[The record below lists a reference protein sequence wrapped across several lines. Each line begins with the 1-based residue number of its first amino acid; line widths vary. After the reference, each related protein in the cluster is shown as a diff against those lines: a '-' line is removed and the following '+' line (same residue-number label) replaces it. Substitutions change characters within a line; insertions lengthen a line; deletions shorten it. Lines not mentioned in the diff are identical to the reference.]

1 MNARRWTVLFCALL
15 AALMLVHPAAALSGA
30 KEGLSLWLN
39 SVLPALLPFFVLS
52 SLLSRTGVLTRAGRR
67 LAPLMRFAAL
77 PGEAGAAALLGAVSG
92 YPVGAR
98 LSGELYAQNVLNLEQ
113 MEYLCGICN
122 LASPSFLAGTV
133 AASLLGAPGA
143 GVLLILCHLL
153 GAALTALL
161 FSPLCRR
168 AAKGHAEPWTAPQKA
183 NSGDFS
189 PARLLIEAI
198 ADGMT
203 AMLKVGGTLIFFS
216 VVLCLLEASGLL
228 ALLTLP
234 LRALGLKEDLAAAVV
249 SGFFEKSRGCAQVAA
264 LSLPLSLRAAL
275 CSALCAFG
283 GCGILLQ
290 TIAFAP
296 VRPLLYWRMKAVQ
309 GVLCGLLCYGALMFF
324 PGAATVFASEI
335 SLPLPAPSVSF
346 LLLLSLG
353 LCAAAGIFLWLI
365 GRHRH
370 S

>member
-1 MNARRWTVLFCALL
+1 MLL
-15 AALMLVHPAAALSGA
+15 HPAAALSGA
-30 KEGLSLWLN
+30 KEGLSLWLE
-39 SVLPALLPFFVLS
+39 SVLPALLPFFVVS
-52 SLLSRTGVLTRAGRR
+52 SLLSRTGILTRAGRR

-98 LSGELYAQNVLNLEQ
+98 LSGELYAEKALNLPQ

-133 AASLLGAPGA
+133 AASLLGAPELGI
-143 GVLLILCHLL
+143 VLILCHLL

-168 AAKGHAEPWTAPQKA
+168 AGGHSAVPTVPEANKSKG
-183 NSGDFS
+183 FS
-189 PARLLIEAI
+189 PAKLLMEAI
-198 ADGMT
+198 AEGMT

-234 LRALGLKEDLAAAVV
+234 LQALGLERELAAALV
-249 SGFFEKSRGCAQVAA
+249 SGFFEKSRGCAQIAVLS
-264 LSLPLSLRAAL
+264 LSLPLRAAL
-275 CSALCAFG
+275 CSTLCAFG

-296 VRPLLYWRMKAVQ
+296 VRPLRYWRMKAVQ
-309 GVLCGLLCYGALMFF
+309 GLFCGLLCYGFLTLF
-324 PGAATVFASEI
+324 PGAAAVFAPETT
-335 SLPLPAPSVSF
+335 AAFPSFSF
-346 LLLLSLG
+346 AFVLTLSLFV
-353 LCAAAGIFLWLI
+353 CAAVGALLWLL
-365 GRHRH
+365 GKDPRR
-370 S
+370 